1 MIAEGKERKFVKTLK
16 NDCYNFAF
24 SHIYVEKRVAQH
36 PRVLRL
42 LERFSKA
49 RIIWID
55 HYKDV
60 FCRSHQS
67 FAKQKCAQSLILA
80 AKEGQLIYQG
90 AKVCQSFQNEWFYY
104 TSCVM
109 NCIYDCEYCYLRG
122 MYASAYMV
130 LFVNLEDIFEKLE
143 ELLQEHPVY
152 LCVSYDTDLA
162 ATEAVFGYVREW
174 IAFAKK
180 HPALTIELRTKSGN
194 TKIWK
199 EANPQGAV
207 GEKDGN
213 DRIIA
218 AYTLS
223 PQPVIDACEHRTANL
238 QERLRAASAAWQN
251 GFAVRFCFDPMIYLR
266 GWKEIYQPFF
276 EEVFRE
282 FPAERLKDVSLGGFR
297 ISSNYLKKMRRQA
310 PNSAVVQFPFESRRS
325 VYRYPEALEKEML
338 EFARNMISKY
348 IQREKIFEEENA

>member
-1 MIAEGKERKFVKTLK
+1 MKTLE
-16 NDCYNFAF
+16 NDYYDFAF

-36 PRVLRL
+36 PRVLQL

-67 FAKQKCAQSLILA
+67 FSEQKCAQSLILA
-80 AKEGQLIYQG
+80 AKEGKLIYQG

-130 LFVNLEDIFEKLE
+130 LFVNLEDIFEELE
-143 ELLQEHPVY
+143 GLLREHPVY
-152 LCVSYDTDLA
+152 LCVSYDTDLVA
-162 ATEAVFGYVREW
+162 MESVFGYGREW
-174 IAFAKK
+174 IAFAQK

-194 TKIWK
+194 AKMWK
-199 EANPQGAV
+199 EANPQESVEGKA
-207 GEKDGN
+207 GN

-223 PQPVIDACEHRTANL
+223 PQSVIDSCEHKTANL
-238 QERLRAASAAWQN
+238 QGRLRAASVAWQN
-251 GFAVRFCFDPMIYLR
+251 GFAVRFCFDPMIYVP
-266 GWKEIYQPFF
+266 GWKEAYQSFF

-297 ISSNYLKKMRRQA
+297 ISKDYLKKMRRQA
-310 PNSAVVQFPFESRRS
+310 PNSAVVQFPFESRRG
-325 VYRYPEALEKEML
+325 VYRYPEDLEKEML
-338 EFARNMISKY
+338 EFARNTISKY
-348 IQREKIFEEENA
+348 VPQEKIFEEENA